1 VPPSRLPVRPCGVKK
16 AVYFRLERLAVV
28 HVVGGGFQH
37 GVGVDSSLALNS
49 FSNVAASNSSDS
61 IEVDGGSSGLA
72 SVSAP
77 SAVTDLAIG
86 GSAGSA
92 G

>member
-1 VPPSRLPVRPCGVKK
+1 
-16 AVYFRLERLAVV
+16 
-28 HVVGGGFQH
+28 
-37 GVGVDSSLALNS
+37 VDSSLALNS

-77 SAVTDLAIG
+77 SAVTDWLWRVG
-86 GSAGSA
+86 GVGGVVFSGSP
-92 G
+92 